1 MDDDTPDA
9 SPWERNFRRQMQRL
23 REAQDMTQTDL
34 ARKLKD
40 VDLRF
45 HQQTIQRIESGERPV
60 RLNEAHWIAFVLGV
74 TVESMLAADKPSEQ
88 ELRYAVDRLR
98 RRAAVSGAVQVAHV
112 MTEWE
117 LEVQTFAMAL
127 SRHAPHFP
135 EEPLDDAT
143 RWGVTWALL
152 ARNVYNKLSDAHAA
166 LIGLAGVVPWDR
178 PPVDVLGKW
187 SAALPEDTLPP
198 LDGEATSD
206 LYASF
211 PGDGDSNGEHHQEA

>member
-1 MDDDTPDA
+1 VDDDTSFA
-9 SPWERNFRRQMQRL
+9 SPWERNFRQQMQRL

-40 VDLRF
+40 FDLPF

-60 RLNEAHWIAFVLGV
+60 RLNEAHLIAHVLGV
-74 TVESMLAADKPSEQ
+74 TVESMLAADTPSER

-98 RRAAVSGAVQVAHV
+98 RRAAVNGAVQLHEA
-112 MTEWE
+112 MTEWSAE
-117 LEVQTFAMAL
+117 IQTFLAAM

-152 ARNVYNKLSDAHAA
+152 AKNAYSKLYDAHAA
-166 LIGLAGVVPWDR
+166 LVALAGVVPYDT
-178 PPVDVLGKW
+178 PAVDVLGKW
-187 SAALPEDTLPP
+187 SAALPKDTLPS
-198 LDGEATSD
+198 LDGEATND

-211 PGDGDSNGEHHQEA
+211 PGDGDSNGEH